1 MLPDD
6 QPEPIRALLGL
17 FVVLARRRI
26 GQTRHADIS
35 AATGIG
41 VTRLQRLAGT
51 WRPGLEC
58 PALTIKELPAISGF
72 AAGVLG
78 VDARAVG
85 RWLAG
90 LADLRESEA
99 VVSAIRRIAVAAV
112 ERRIELADV
121 ELPAALA
128 ELLGKT

>member
-1 MLPDD
+1 MPADP
-6 QPEPIRALLGL
+6 PEPIRAMLGL
-17 FVVLARRRI
+17 FSLLGRRRL
-26 GQTRHADIS
+26 GQTRQADIS

-51 WRPGLEC
+51 WRPDRDC
-58 PALTIKELPAISGF
+58 PPVDVVEVRSLARF

-78 VDARAVG
+78 VEERAIG

-90 LADLRESEA
+90 LADGREVAA
-99 VVSAIRRIAVAAV
+99 VVAAIRRLAKEAV
-112 ERRIELADV
+112 ERQVTLADV